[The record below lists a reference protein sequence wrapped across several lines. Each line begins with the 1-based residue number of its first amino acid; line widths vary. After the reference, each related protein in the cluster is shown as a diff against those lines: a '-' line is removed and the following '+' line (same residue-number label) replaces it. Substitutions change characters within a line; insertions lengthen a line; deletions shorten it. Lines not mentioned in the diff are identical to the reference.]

1 MQAGGPAGIGHLRG
15 HHLLGLPDPRDSFP
29 IQVEKGVTRVAP
41 HHVKLWVVRMRGA
54 KLFVHGRRR
63 RLQLRLGGNGDCDAV
78 EVRLEVAL
86 VLGRNGGQGW
96 ERNRPASVMR
106 IIIIGP
112 LCRSQV
118 TVKTSWNE
126 RLRMPVLEL
135 GNMDLARHNN
145 RPIFGLVLIQDF

>member
-1 MQAGGPAGIGHLRG
+1 
-15 HHLLGLPDPRDSFP
+15 
-29 IQVEKGVTRVAP
+29 
-41 HHVKLWVVRMRGA
+41 MRGA
-54 KLFVHGRRR
+54 KLLVHGRRR

-118 TVKTSWNE
+118 TEKTSWNE

-135 GNMDLARHNN
+135 GNMDLARQNN